1 MLKEEPQREV
11 EIENDRLELKVRA
24 EEYMMRKEEEEC
36 RLKRRVIGV
45 RISTRD

>member
-1 MLKEEPQREV
+1 MLKEEPHREV
-11 EIENDRLELKVRA
+11 ENENDRGELKVRA

-36 RLKRRVIGV
+36 RLKRRMIGV